1 MELILN
7 RHNQS
12 QVASLTLHELLEARK
27 ALETANAAIAAEKRT
42 DEDLAQL
49 EKILDHM
56 KVLTDQAAE
65 IRKSDAEFHT
75 MLARCT
81 HNPILVEMLES
92 VSGRLEMALRETR
105 KALLFAY
112 KPLAQ
117 QIWREH
123 REIYQAIRE
132 QNAYLAQEKMKQHMF
147 HVERVLLRFSVK

>member
-7 RHNQS
+7 RRNQS
-12 QVASLTLHELLEARK
+12 RDASLTLHELIEARK
-27 ALETANAAIAAEKRT
+27 ALETAIAAIAAEKRT
-42 DEDLAQL
+42 DEDLAQM
-49 EKILDHM
+49 ENILDHM
-56 KVLTDQAAE
+56 KVINDQAGE
-65 IRKSDAEFHT
+65 IRKSDAEFHS
-75 MLARCT
+75 MLAHCT

-92 VSGRLEMALRETR
+92 ISGRLDLALHETR
-105 KALLFAY
+105 RALLFAY